1 MQERQLLADVLKR
14 RKRRGSDGP
23 SRLDLVDRSAHEAP
37 LGQHDVINRPIKRPT
52 GKHTTAVM
60 IMITAG
66 RNLLSSQA
74 LGVGC
79 RDKTTE
85 MHSDLDE
92 NFILITSYFYY
103 IFTQISI
110 LSITFY

>member
-23 SRLDLVDRSAHEAP
+23 SRLDLVDRSAHMRH
-37 LGQHDVINRPIKRPT
+37 LWGSMMSLTGQSK
-52 GKHTTAVM
+52 
-60 IMITAG
+60 G
-66 RNLLSSQA
+66 RQANTQA